1 MIKLFSNSSKEDSHI
16 INFILNSSKFTFK
29 RCKESELNTSKNS
42 NNLYI
47 VSHNTKLKEFNKIL
61 SSISKLEIKNIF
73 YLLPID
79 FKEIYEKSITN
90 KIFYPVDFLI
100 FEEKMNSFFSQKIIL
115 NEFLFISNDN
125 LLTNTKTKQE
135 IYLTEIESKL
145 ITLLKNQNSISK
157 KQINEIVLGHKAV
170 IESKSLDTHL
180 YRLRN
185 KITKVSNQI
194 KIEYDDQKNIKMTII

>member
-1 MIKLFSNSSKEDSHI
+1 
-16 INFILNSSKFTFK
+16 
-29 RCKESELNTSKNS
+29 
-42 NNLYI
+42 
-47 VSHNTKLKEFNKIL
+47 
-61 SSISKLEIKNIF
+61 
-73 YLLPID
+73 
-79 FKEIYEKSITN
+79 
-90 KIFYPVDFLI
+90 
-100 FEEKMNSFFSQKIIL
+100 MNSFFSEKIIL